1 MIQTKTNY
9 NMKII
14 TYTNN
19 QGLEL
24 KVNKFTSG
32 GSEMGSLHHQPNPVR
47 KYGRNWFGHG
57 VYEIPAPGT

>member
-1 MIQTKTNY
+1 
-9 NMKII
+9 MKII